1 MPPRSFPKFPRL
13 PTEIRCY
20 IWRVALRQ
28 PRVHRLR
35 TANVALEQP
44 HSLLRTETLPRSTI
58 TTRDILA
65 TCRESRNEALHALPN
80 LLPLSD
86 CMIHFNGRE
95 DVICLVKV
103 NLDVLDAL
111 SEAVLRYRA
120 PGPGG
125 KNGGVIAKMP
135 DALDWV
141 DKVTKLAL
149 EARNS
154 DFHDDFGF
162 SSTEGID
169 QNHLLRFMSMFPK
182 LEWLFLIVLPS
193 PDDME
198 TVIIDEADDDVDD
211 EEHEGEGDKDATT
224 GDEDTTAS
232 FRNGGSNTGS
242 IGGYWIRGEN
252 GISDWYRWV
261 PRSTTWDYS
270 TEKVQTHFSDMAIW
284 KDSLQAT
291 LRHHGDESRVLR
303 SVQVEVMLHFREGA
317 EPPSDL

>member
-1 MPPRSFPKFPRL
+1 MAPRSFPKFSRL
-13 PTEIRCY
+13 PPEIRCY
-20 IWRVALRQ
+20 IWRFALRQ

-44 HSLLRTETLPRSTI
+44 HSLMRTETLPRSTI

-65 TCRESRNEALHALPN
+65 TCRESRNDALRALPD

-120 PGPGG
+120 PRHAD
-125 KNGGVIAKMP
+125 KNGGAVAKMP

-141 DKVTKLAL
+141 NKVTKLAL

-162 SSTEGID
+162 SATGSID
-169 QNHLLRFMSMFPK
+169 QNHLLRFMSTFPK
-182 LEWLFLIVLPS
+182 LQCLFLIILPS
-193 PDDME
+193 PDDMG
-198 TVIIDEADDDVDD
+198 TVIVDETHDD
-211 EEHEGEGDKDATT
+211 EGHEGEVDGDAT
-224 GDEDTTAS
+224 AIS
-232 FRNGGSNTGS
+232 SNGSSNMGS
-242 IGGYWIRGEN
+242 IGGFWIRGEN
-252 GISDWYRWV
+252 GLSDWYRWV
-261 PRSTTWDYS
+261 PRSTTWGYS
-270 TEKVQTHFSDMAIW
+270 NEKVQTHFSDMAMW
-284 KDSLQAT
+284 KDSLQAA
-291 LRHHGDESRVLR
+291 LRRHGNESRLLR

-317 EPPSDL
+317 EPPNDL